1 MAPTDKEKVKLPIA
15 AIDLLRHRGPM
26 LLIDRL
32 LARDGD
38 RATASAHINP
48 DSIFFVDEHSI
59 LPEYFIEII
68 AQTMA
73 AANGYDALCRDSMPK
88 AGFIVGIDDFT
99 LITQRPDS
107 SEFLIK
113 VATTMEF
120 AAMKVMTGQV
130 VSGSTQI
137 ASAEIKVWEQSD
149 GDGEQ

>member
-1 MAPTDKEKVKLPIA
+1 MTRTDKEKVKLPIA
-15 AIDLLRHRGPM
+15 AIELLRHRPPM

-32 LARDGD
+32 LSRDGD
-38 RATASAHINP
+38 SATASAHISP
-48 DSIFFVDEHSI
+48 DSIFFLDEDSI

-73 AANGYDALCRDSMPK
+73 AANGYDALCKESVPK

-99 LITQRPDS
+99 LVTQQPGPA
-107 SEFLIK
+107 EFLVK

-130 VSGSTQI
+130 VSGSIEI
-137 ASAEIKVWEQSD
+137 ASAEIKVWEQPD
-149 GDGEQ
+149 GDAER